1 MHVGKQIRAARE
13 AKGLTQAELGA
24 AVGAAHETVCRWEK
38 GVVGISKRSLMAVQ
52 AVLGMDTVRSQGK
65 RRKAAK

>member
-52 AVLGMDTVRSQGK
+52 AVLGMVEAKSKPRVRRNS
-65 RRKAAK
+65 A